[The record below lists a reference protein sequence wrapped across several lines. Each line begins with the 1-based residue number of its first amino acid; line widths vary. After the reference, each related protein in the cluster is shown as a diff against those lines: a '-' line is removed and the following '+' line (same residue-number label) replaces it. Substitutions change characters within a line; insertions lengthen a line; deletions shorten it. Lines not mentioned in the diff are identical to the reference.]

1 MSGTQVVNISSDLQ
15 FSATAKFL
23 LESQAL
29 LLAGSQKACSLATR
43 STRNPQPNCQGGCW
57 AFLQKI
63 RQGLSDLAGRGEDC
77 CELGLSY

>member
-1 MSGTQVVNISSDLQ
+1 MSGTQVNFSSDLQ
-15 FSATAKFL
+15 FSAAAKFL

-29 LLAGSQKACSLATR
+29 LLAGSQKACSLVAG
-43 STRNPQPNCQGGCW
+43 STRNSQPNCQRSCW

-77 CELGLSY
+77 CELRLSY